1 MTTQN
6 GDGIA
11 AASVTFCCLCNHFNK
26 QGDQLFM
33 YRNVVTELS
42 PDRNGQDRN
51 VPWQKR
57 ARPKRPRPKRH
68 RPKQPRPKR
77 PRQKRP
83 RPKRLRPNRPDRN
96 GGPDRNDSGQNG
108 SDRNTQTESAKPT
121 RPNRNVVFRPQK
133 WYIFVM
139 FMPKIFVNF
148 PQPLGHSDV
157 FYEEWMFL
165 TCFHLYLHVFEHNHF
180 FFLVTTQFCSSPVWR
195 QKWGQKYIVSSAP
208 QNAPWKNILTI
219 SWSVDVLS
227 VARELS
233 QTSCHKDDTSARA
246 VTKGVHTDALLFTN
260 PQLFRKRIPY
270 SVLETKIAE

>member
-26 QGDQLFM
+26 QCDQLFM
-33 YRNVVTELS
+33 CRNVVTEIS

-51 VPWQKR
+51 VPC
-57 ARPKRPRPKRH
+57 
-68 RPKQPRPKR
+68 
-77 PRQKRP
+77 QKRP
-83 RPKRLRPNRPDRN
+83 RPNRPDRN

-108 SDRNTQTESAKPT
+108 SDRNAQMESAKPT

-157 FYEEWMFL
+157 FL
-165 TCFHLYLHVFEHNHF
+165 
-180 FFLVTTQFCSSPVWR
+180 
-195 QKWGQKYIVSSAP
+195 
-208 QNAPWKNILTI
+208 
-219 SWSVDVLS
+219 
-227 VARELS
+227 
-233 QTSCHKDDTSARA
+233 
-246 VTKGVHTDALLFTN
+246 
-260 PQLFRKRIPY
+260 
-270 SVLETKIAE
+270 